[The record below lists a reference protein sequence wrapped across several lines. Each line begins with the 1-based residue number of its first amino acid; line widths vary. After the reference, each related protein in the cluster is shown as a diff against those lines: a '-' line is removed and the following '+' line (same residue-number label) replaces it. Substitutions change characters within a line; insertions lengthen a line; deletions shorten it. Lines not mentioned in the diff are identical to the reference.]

1 MYKHRNCI
9 IENTPT
15 EQHPHMVTITKTP
28 AVRKDFEGRRYLT
41 LEHAHK
47 QIEKFESERLIKS
60 KENYVKKQLAEVVV
74 LEGEGFSWLAT
85 RKEIVDGYTERFQR
99 E

>member
-15 EQHPHMVTITKTP
+15 EQHPEMVTITKTP
-28 AVRKDFEGRRYLT
+28 AVRKDSEGRRYLT

-47 QIEKFESERLIKS
+47 QIEKFESNRLIKS

-74 LEGEGFSWLAT
+74 IEGEGFSWLVT
-85 RKEIVDGYTERFQR
+85 K
-99 E
+99 

>member
-47 QIEKFESERLIKS
+47 QIEKFESDRLIKS

-74 LEGEGFSWLAT
+74 LEGEGFSLLVT
-85 RKEIVDGYTERFQR
+85 K
-99 E
+99 